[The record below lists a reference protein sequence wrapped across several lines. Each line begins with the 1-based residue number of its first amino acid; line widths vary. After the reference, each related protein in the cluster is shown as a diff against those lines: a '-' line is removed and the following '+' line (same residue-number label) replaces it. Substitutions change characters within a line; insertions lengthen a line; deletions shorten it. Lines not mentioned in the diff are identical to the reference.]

1 MSAVILSLLQTF
13 HLQQLLC
20 PQVSSSSSI
29 PGSVEMTSTSL
40 LKISK
45 SPCSKLRKIPRCP
58 ELLEIFKAK
67 PVSLP
72 VHSFRPSP
80 SPSPSLKVKPVKNE
94 STSPNV
100 QDNRWLQ
107 MFLTNS
113 GDKKQRMNPKSGNSA
128 SPPPPARSSLDRQ
141 IQTTEKR
148 CERSSSKK
156 SSSRKLPLSFSCVR
170 FAINFFIINF

>member
-1 MSAVILSLLQTF
+1 MSGVILSLLQTF
-13 HLQQLLC
+13 HLQQRLC
-20 PQVSSSSSI
+20 QQVSSSSSI
-29 PGSVEMTSTSL
+29 PGSVETTTTSL

-107 MFLTNS
+107 KFLKNC
-113 GDKKQRMNPKSGNSA
+113 GVKKQRINPKSGDSA
-128 SPPPPARSSLDRQ
+128 SPPPARSSLDRQ

-148 CERSSSKK
+148 CEMSSSK
-156 SSSRKLPLSFSCVR
+156 
-170 FAINFFIINF
+170 

>member
-1 MSAVILSLLQTF
+1 MTT
-13 HLQQLLC
+13 LC
-20 PQVSSSSSI
+20 RPNKGEHFLPNFKRMENKNSTCVLCCKGNTCLGESCLGSKPSISKQRLCQQVSSSSSI

-80 SPSPSLKVKPVKNE
+80 SPNPSVQIKPSPNVKPVK
-94 STSPNV
+94 S
-100 QDNRWLQ
+100 
-107 MFLTNS
+107 
-113 GDKKQRMNPKSGNSA
+113 
-128 SPPPPARSSLDRQ
+128 
-141 IQTTEKR
+141 
-148 CERSSSKK
+148 
-156 SSSRKLPLSFSCVR
+156 
-170 FAINFFIINF
+170 